1 VYKPIVIADAVV
13 DEGGRM
19 ITNEID
25 HSDLAFQ
32 RFFRPVNFYARYS
45 SDISQVPLSILNIPA
60 LSTIIHF
67 AWAIGVDVKIGEI
80 DKTYLDGLEKA
91 KVLFRENLNYSTLS
105 FNSKVTAEKVVPNTF
120 TGLGHEGLMFN
131 GGLDSSSSYAK
142 RWRENPKLITVWGLD
157 ILLDWADFW
166 KMVLKTYGWMN
177 QYTVESNTEE
187 IYYKNDL
194 WSLGSKV
201 KEGYRGGYQFSINT
215 LGVCAPL
222 TVAEGIGKLMLS
234 STYPSREYG
243 DPDVPWGENRVNF
256 LVDKCMRWA
265 NVETEDVECE
275 YSTNEKV
282 KHLLKPFFDSH
293 GPLTIRSCGN
303 LARLSKVKDKWLNCN
318 ICDKCQRVIGMLTVN
333 GIDPNT
339 CGFHVAPETYEK
351 IKTDII
357 NETWNTEYL
366 KYHWE
371 EIKRSLPSVITE
383 DFNGSKDFLEWL
395 RGYKFA

>member
-1 VYKPIVIADAVV
+1 MYKPIVIEDA
-13 DEGGRM
+13 ELSTNGHM

-25 HSDLAFQ
+25 HSDPNFK
-32 RFFRPVNFYARYS
+32 RFLRPMSFYARYS
-45 SDISQVPLSILNIPA
+45 SNISQVPLSILNIPA
-60 LSTIIHF
+60 LSSIIHF
-67 AWAIGVDVKIGEI
+67 AWAIGVDVILGEI
-80 DKTYLDGLEKA
+80 DKTYLDGIEKA
-91 KVLFRENLNYSTLS
+91 KNLFKENPNYSTLS
-105 FNSKVTAEKVVPNTF
+105 FNSKVTARKVVQNTF
-120 TGLGHEGLMFN
+120 SELNHEGLMFS

-142 RWRENPKLITVWGLD
+142 RWRENPKLITIWGLD
-157 ILLDWADFW
+157 ILLDWANFW

-177 QYTVESNTEE
+177 QHTIESNTEE

-222 TVAEGIGKLMLS
+222 TIAEGIGKLMLS

-243 DPDVPWGENRVNF
+243 DTNAPWGENRVNF
-256 LVDKCMRWA
+256 LVDECMRWA
-265 NVETEDVECE
+265 NVEIGDVECD

-282 KHLLKPFFDSH
+282 KYLLKPFFDSN

-303 LARLSKVKDKWLNCN
+303 LARLEKVKHKWLNCN

-339 CGFHVAPETYEK
+339 CGFHVNPETYEK

-357 NETWNTEYL
+357 NETWNPEYL

-371 EIKRSLPSVITE
+371 EIKRNLPSVITE
-383 DFNGSKDFLEWL
+383 DFNGSKQFLEWL
-395 RGYKFA
+395 RGYRFG